1 MIMTTDGGRVHERN
15 AGEAIE
21 SSAELDATTVDDMA
35 GRLRFAVARM
45 ARLLRQQDQSGYG
58 PTFIAALAT
67 VGSHGPLTLGD
78 LAAREQVAPPTIT
91 KVVEKLVAHGL
102 VARSADATDRRI
114 SRVAI
119 TPKGARQLQ
128 TYRTRRTEWL
138 AQRLRD
144 LDPEER
150 ARLADAVEVLEK
162 IIAVPEDGT

>member
-1 MIMTTDGGRVHERN
+1 MTTT
-15 AGEAIE
+15 AG
-21 SSAELDATTVDDMA
+21 SAAGIDTELEETA

-45 ARLLRQQDQSGYG
+45 ARLLRQQDQSGFG
-58 PTFIAALAT
+58 PTFIAALST
-67 VGSHGPLTLGD
+67 VGAHGPLTLGD

-102 VARSADATDRRI
+102 AVRSADATDRRI

-138 AQRLRD
+138 AERLRELDPTDLQRLT
-144 LDPEER
+144 
-150 ARLADAVEVLEK
+150 AAVDVLERL
-162 IIAVPEDGT
+162 VSLPEDGT

>member
-1 MIMTTDGGRVHERN
+1 MAMTTTSD
-15 AGEAIE
+15 AASEADLNG
-21 SSAELDATTVDDMA
+21 SALNDTA

-67 VGSHGPLTLGD
+67 VGSHGPITLGD

-102 VARSADATDRRI
+102 AARSADATDRRI

-138 AQRLRD
+138 ADRLRG
-144 LDPEER
+144 LDPAEL
-150 ARLADAVEVLEK
+150 ARLAAAVDILEK
-162 IIAVPEDGT
+162 IIAVPEDGA

>member
-1 MIMTTDGGRVHERN
+1 MMTTSAADTTN
-15 AGEAIE
+15 EA
-21 SSAELDATTVDDMA
+21 DATATGTTALGEIDEMA

-45 ARLLRQQDQSGYG
+45 ARLLRQQDQSGFG

-91 KVVEKLVAHGL
+91 KVVEKLVANGL
-102 VARSADATDRRI
+102 AERIADTTDRRVA
-114 SRVAI
+114 RVAI
-119 TPKGARQLQ
+119 TAKGAKQLQ

-144 LDPEER
+144 LDVDDR
-150 ARLADAVEVLEK
+150 ARLAAAVDVLEQL
-162 IIAVPEDGT
+162 IAVPEDSA

>member
-1 MIMTTDGGRVHERN
+1 MTTTSDA
-15 AGEAIE
+15 AGEADLNG
-21 SSAELDATTVDDMA
+21 SALHDTA

-67 VGSHGPLTLGD
+67 VGSHGPITLGD

-102 VARSADATDRRI
+102 AARSADATDRRI

-138 AQRLRD
+138 ADRLRG
-144 LDPEER
+144 LDPAEL
-150 ARLADAVEVLEK
+150 ARLAAAVDILEK
-162 IIAVPEDGT
+162 IIAVPEDGA